1 VEKTV
6 LICDDNKMLRA
17 FVRASLARDGYTCA
31 EAPDAGESVRLAR
44 SLRPDVVILD
54 VMMPGGSGL
63 DVLAE
68 LRRDPDLAS
77 TPVVLISAARRT
89 FDRVRAQD
97 FGAERCLTKPFRH
110 AQLRSAVEAA
120 LAR

>member
-1 VEKTV
+1 
-6 LICDDNKMLRA
+6 MLRT
-17 FVRASLARDGYTCA
+17 FVKTSLVRDGYTCA
-31 EAPDAGESVRLAR
+31 EAPDASESVRLAK
-44 SLRPDVVILD
+44 SMRPDVVILD

-68 LRRDPDLAS
+68 LRRDPDLAR
-77 TPVVLISAARRT
+77 TPVVLITAAART
-89 FDRVRAQD
+89 FESLRAQD
-97 FGAERCLTKPFRH
+97 YGAERCLIKPFRH